1 MMATK
6 HAAAGQAG
14 EHLTEML
21 PFDVPVDISATAEE
35 PTAEPE
41 IAAADGAAVA
51 SADDKTAAGA
61 IAAASDAA
69 IVTDAT
75 SESVAAIEDAA
86 LSAAETPEAAG
97 PDAAAAPEGVATVA
111 SGASAPKAPKAPKAS
126 KVDTAKASS
135 DGADDAEAVR
145 KTEETRKAEAAAALL
160 AAKDAVRREAL
171 SRRQELRP
179 ATRSARSREICNQLL
194 SYLQASGIKGRN
206 GRPATISVYAA
217 LRFEVDLDRFIR
229 GAYAL
234 GYRIAFPCMTP
245 RDKDRANDRSAGTMC
260 MRSVSC
266 LNYVGGSVPFIV
278 DPRKPWGPA
287 VADEHQQ
294 FTNTP
299 TGSRRRFIPSRVK
312 GSIPPKDDTRFPV
325 VPPSEIDMAIIPAAA
340 FDAEG
345 RRLGY
350 GTGVYDRYLPQ
361 LREGC
366 LVVGV
371 AFAEQEVTEVPCDEH
386 DCTLPH
392 YITA

>member
-1 MMATK
+1 MATK
-6 HAAAGQAG
+6 RAAAQAG
-14 EHLTEML
+14 EHITEML
-21 PFDVPVDISATAEE
+21 PFDVPVDVSVADETAEE
-35 PTAEPE
+35 PKA
-41 IAAADGAAVA
+41 AAVA
-51 SADDKTAAGA
+51 GEEASMGANALAEGAVAGDAEVERVAGGGAGGDDAAAGDDDA
-61 IAAASDAA
+61 AGVVDALAASDADEA
-69 IVTDAT
+69 EAPAKAGDADAT
-75 SESVAAIEDAA
+75 PEEDADPTA
-86 LSAAETPEAAG
+86 EDTEAAETA
-97 PDAAAAPEGVATVA
+97 
-111 SGASAPKAPKAPKAS
+111 
-126 KVDTAKASS
+126 
-135 DGADDAEAVR
+135 
-145 KTEETRKAEAAAALL
+145 RKAKAAAALL
-160 AAKDAVRREAL
+160 ALKDAVRREAL

-179 ATRSARSREICNQLL
+179 ATRSARSRDICNQLL
-194 SYLQASGIKGRN
+194 SDLRASGIKGRN
-206 GRPATISVYAA
+206 GRLATISVYAA

-245 RDKDRANDRSAGTMC
+245 KDRASDRSAGMMC

-287 VADEHQQ
+287 VAEEHQQ

-325 VPPSEIDMAIIPAAA
+325 VPPSEIDMAIIPAVA

-350 GTGVYDRYLPQ
+350 GTGVYDRYMPQ
-361 LREGC
+361 LREDC
-366 LVVGV
+366 RVVGV
-371 AFAEQEVTEVPCDEH
+371 AFAEQEVTEVPSDEH
-386 DCTLPH
+386 DCVLSH

>member
-1 MMATK
+1 MADARKDTSSW
-6 HAAAGQAG
+6 AEEQLVEALPLEFPEGAEAAGQPAAEAPVADGG
-14 EHLTEML
+14 ETEAAA
-21 PFDVPVDISATAEE
+21 VPAVD
-35 PTAEPE
+35 AEPACGDAPAE
-41 IAAADGAAVA
+41 QSAASEETKPAKAKRATRSKRAGGKAASAKKATGTPAAD
-51 SADDKTAAGA
+51 
-61 IAAASDAA
+61 
-69 IVTDAT
+69 
-75 SESVAAIEDAA
+75 
-86 LSAAETPEAAG
+86 
-97 PDAAAAPEGVATVA
+97 DAAAE
-111 SGASAPKAPKAPKAS
+111 
-126 KVDTAKASS
+126 D
-135 DGADDAEAVR
+135 
-145 KTEETRKAEAAAALL
+145 AEAAAAAKRAAAEAAAAAEALL
-160 AAKDAVRREAL
+160 AQKDAVRREAL

-194 SYLQASGIKGRN
+194 SELQASGIKGRN

-245 RDKDRANDRSAGTMC
+245 KDRAGDRTAGMMC

-287 VADEHQQ
+287 VAEEHQQ

-325 VPPSEIDMAIIPAAA
+325 VPPSEIDMAIIPAVA
-340 FDAEG
+340 FDADG

-350 GTGVYDRYLPQ
+350 GTGIYDRYLPQ
-361 LREGC
+361 LREDC
-366 LVVGV
+366 HVLGV

-386 DCTLPH
+386 DRSLPR

>member
-1 MMATK
+1 MATK
-6 HAAAGQAG
+6 RAAAQAG
-14 EHLTEML
+14 EHITEML
-21 PFDVPVDISATAEE
+21 PFDVPVDVSVADETAEE
-35 PTAEPE
+35 PKAAAVAGEEVATGAAALVEGTVAGDAEVE
-41 IAAADGAAVA
+41 WVAVGAAESGAAADDADDGVVDDNGAAAGVA
-51 SADDKTAAGA
+51 DAQV
-61 IAAASDAA
+61 ASDAA
-69 IVTDAT
+69 
-75 SESVAAIEDAA
+75 VAEVPA
-86 LSAAETPEAAG
+86 EAA
-97 PDAAAAPEGVATVA
+97 
-111 SGASAPKAPKAPKAS
+111 
-126 KVDTAKASS
+126 
-135 DGADDAEAVR
+135 
-145 KTEETRKAEAAAALL
+145 RKAEATAALL
-160 AAKDAVRREAL
+160 ALKDAVRREAL

-179 ATRSARSREICNQLL
+179 ATRSARSRDICNQLL
-194 SYLQASGIKGRN
+194 SDLQASGIKGHN

-245 RDKDRANDRSAGTMC
+245 KDRASDRSAGMMC

-287 VADEHQQ
+287 VAEEHQQ

-325 VPPSEIDMAIIPAAA
+325 VPPSEIDMAIIPAVA

-350 GTGVYDRYLPQ
+350 GTGVYDRYVPQ
-361 LREGC
+361 LREDC
-366 LVVGV
+366 RVVGV
-371 AFAEQEVTEVPCDEH
+371 AFAEQEVTEVPSDEH
-386 DCTLPH
+386 DCVLSR

>member
-1 MMATK
+1 MATK
-6 HAAAGQAG
+6 RAAAQAG
-14 EHLTEML
+14 EHITEML
-21 PFDVPVDISATAEE
+21 PFDVPVDVSVVDETAEE
-35 PTAEPE
+35 PEAAAVAGEEASVGADALAEGAVAGDAE
-41 IAAADGAAVA
+41 VERVAGGDAGGDDAAAADGDA
-51 SADDKTAAGA
+51 AAGVVDA
-61 IAAASDAA
+61 LAASDAA
-69 IVTDAT
+69 
-75 SESVAAIEDAA
+75 E
-86 LSAAETPEAAG
+86 AEVPAKAG
-97 PDAAAAPEGVATVA
+97 DAAATPAE
-111 SGASAPKAPKAPKAS
+111 
-126 KVDTAKASS
+126 DT
-135 DGADDAEAVR
+135 DPTADDTEAAEAA
-145 KTEETRKAEAAAALL
+145 RKAEAAAALL
-160 AAKDAVRREAL
+160 ALKDAVRREAL

-179 ATRSARSREICNQLL
+179 ATRSARSRDICNQLL
-194 SYLQASGIKGRN
+194 SDLQASGIKGRN

-245 RDKDRANDRSAGTMC
+245 KDRASDRSAGMMC

-287 VADEHQQ
+287 VAEEHQQ

-325 VPPSEIDMAIIPAAA
+325 VPPSEIDMAIIPAVA

-350 GTGVYDRYLPQ
+350 GTGVYDRYMPQ
-361 LREGC
+361 LREDC
-366 LVVGV
+366 RVVGV
-371 AFAEQEVTEVPCDEH
+371 AFAEQEVTEVPSDEH
-386 DCTLPH
+386 DCVLSR